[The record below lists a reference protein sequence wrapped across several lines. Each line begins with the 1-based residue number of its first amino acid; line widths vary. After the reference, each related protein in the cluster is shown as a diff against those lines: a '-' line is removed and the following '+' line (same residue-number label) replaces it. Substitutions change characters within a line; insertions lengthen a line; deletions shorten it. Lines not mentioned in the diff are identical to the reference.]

1 MATTTTTETEE
12 SSVKIKDYQ
21 EDFSFCSKMILTF
34 DIESQNILVSKLKKC
49 ASNKI
54 LHSTLPSP
62 KPQNVH
68 FVQIFLLYLE

>member
-1 MATTTTTETEE
+1 
-12 SSVKIKDYQ
+12 
-21 EDFSFCSKMILTF
+21 MILTF

-49 ASNKI
+49 ASNKT

-68 FVQIFLLYLE
+68 FVQIFLLYLEWDFKHKTLPEPSHAVITNSSV